1 MSGYLQRLVDSAAGR
16 APAVHPRTG
25 SIFSP
30 RVEERHAPLQNW
42 EETEQAAT
50 PHLTRDPHAAQPE
63 LPSAHTPASLASRSV
78 PPEFEHTPLLPPA
91 PVLPE
96 PHASAPS
103 LLPAVP
109 GSSARANAS
118 LDARTLEI
126 ASEHARHPFAASTDV
141 HRDATLPAAART
153 ADAFRPLLTP
163 PHTFASVIS
172 AAERRERPRP
182 RQAAHAAQP
191 HDDIQIHIGRIEV
204 VAVPP
209 PAQTPRAPKA
219 ADSGLSLD
227 AYLNRRNERA
237 R

>member
-16 APAVHPRTG
+16 ARAVHPRTG

-50 PHLTRDPHAAQPE
+50 PHPTRDPQAAQPE
-63 LPSAHTPASLASRSV
+63 LPAVHSPANLASRSV
-78 PPEFEHTPLLPPA
+78 PPEFEHTPLLPA
-91 PVLPE
+91 PVSPT
-96 PHASAPS
+96 PRASAPS
-103 LLPAVP
+103 LLAAVP
-109 GSSARANAS
+109 GSSAPADAP
-118 LDARTLEI
+118 LDARTPET
-126 ASEHARHPFAASTDV
+126 ASEPARHPFAADTDE
-141 HRDATLPAAART
+141 HRDATSPAAARS

-163 PHTFASVIS
+163 PRAFAADIS
-172 AAERRERPRP
+172 AVEPRERPRP
-182 RQAAHAAQP
+182 RQATHAAQP
-191 HDDIQIHIGRIEV
+191 HDDIQIHIGRIDV

-209 PAQTPRAPKA
+209 SAQAPRAPKA